1 MGGVARHASKR
12 FLIQSCRSCRLAANQ
27 DQISHYRL
35 LFNPIEKGSESF
47 FVGGSVQ
54 ITSLLSP
61 GLFLGIY
68 FKHFISQQNLVQ
80 DYSFCPSS
88 ILSPFFFFRGLCYMP
103 LLSVT
108 SCVKPFL
115 FLGDS
120 VSNLSFCHIICSMLF
135 PLVGDS
141 VQCVPFCHII
151 CFKPFIFVADSFSSL
166 FFLSHH
172 MFQPPSFCSS
182 FSFNQ
187 FLYIKELRFFYL
199 FIYFSVNALR

>member
-88 ILSPFFFFRGLCYMP
+88 ILSPFFFLGDSVTCPFFLQHHVSSPFFFQGTLFQTF
-103 LLSVT
+103 LSVT
-108 SCVKPFL
+108 SSVPCSFLWQATPFSA
-115 FLGDS
+115 FLSVTSS
-120 VSNLSFCHIICSMLF
+120 VSNPLF
-135 PLVGDS
+135 L
-141 VQCVPFCHII
+141 QQIH
-151 CFKPFIFVADSFSSL
+151 
-166 FFLSHH
+166 
-172 MFQPPSFCSS
+172 FQA
-182 FSFNQ
+182 FSFFHITCFNRLH
-187 FLYIKELRFFYL
+187 FVVPSVSINFFT
-199 FIYFSVNALR
+199 

>member
-1 MGGVARHASKR
+1 
-12 FLIQSCRSCRLAANQ
+12 
-27 DQISHYRL
+27 
-35 LFNPIEKGSESF
+35 
-47 FVGGSVQ
+47 
-54 ITSLLSP
+54 
-61 GLFLGIY
+61 
-68 FKHFISQQNLVQ
+68 
-80 DYSFCPSS
+80 
-88 ILSPFFFFRGLCYMP
+88 MP

-199 FIYFSVNALR
+199 FIYFSVNALRWDFVKVQICLFAFHSNCWNRFLNAKEMLE